1 MIAHES
7 LRRLD
12 FAVEHLRWLEPG
24 ATGAATCLV
33 APGRAAQPLVY
44 TKQCIYIKWG

>member
-24 ATGAATCLV
+24 AT
-33 APGRAAQPLVY
+33 RAACSLVPVVGLVGLRNLWYTQNSVY
-44 TKQCIYIKWG
+44 T

>member
-24 ATGAATCLV
+24 AT
-33 APGRAAQPLVY
+33 RAAWSRWSASGLVGLRNLWYTQNSVY
-44 TKQCIYIKWG
+44 T

>member
-24 ATGAATCLV
+24 ATVL
-33 APGRAAQPLVY
+33 PGRLVGAAQPLVY